1 MAKRD
6 QEELRALQRQI
17 HERQLPD
24 YDEDRDLTPSEVKHV
39 VPLLERAL
47 EDRSLAVRLLRTFEV
62 TVDKVPARDRASVL
76 KWVIVALL
84 FVIASFAWLKA
95 TGKW

>member
-1 MAKRD
+1 MARRD
-6 QEELRALQRQI
+6 QDELRAIQR
-17 HERQLPD
+17 RLPA
-24 YDEDRDLTPSEVKHV
+24 YEEDRDLSPSEVKHV

-62 TVDKVPARDRASVL
+62 TVDKVPPKDRASVL
-76 KWVIVALL
+76 KWIIFALL
-84 FVIASFAWLKA
+84 IVIGVFAWLKA